1 MNIQNTGSAVLV
13 GHNLVEDLR
22 SIRDGKDGKT
32 VPVRI
37 SILITFTSIIGYA
50 AQ

>member
-22 SIRDGKDGKT
+22 SIRDGKT